1 MIINK
6 QSPFHSPQLS
16 DPTMKRQK
24 PPGKRKIFRVSHSL
38 STPQMPKPVPES
50 QVKPRK
56 NISVKAFKPVKINSS
71 GSKSFSIKL
80 ANFDKIQL
88 NKTPVSKPSQYLSKS
103 SNPIFNDSSKLNIEY
118 TKSVTKV
125 EIACITRTGTIDGKP
140 KPVNQDSL
148 LALKNLNGKSGF
160 VLAAVFDGHG
170 PVGHYVSK
178 FVENNY
184 AECLKKRLKVEESL
198 DYDKIFTEAIEETN
212 NLLNSSTIEII
223 YSGTTFL
230 SVFINDDEFC
240 CASVGDS
247 RAIVCSY
254 DGSWNFRPLNKE
266 HKPSDHN
273 EKLRIESSGGRVGC
287 MKDTNGR
294 AVGPVR
300 AWGPSANS
308 PGLAMSRTL
317 GDSFAKEFGVC
328 ATPDISTGKFNPTD
342 KIIIVATDGLWD
354 VVKNHQVLEVARKF
368 WENGEVSSAAVALQS
383 LAVKNATKQGGYVDD
398 ISIVVVFRP

>member
-6 QSPFHSPQLS
+6 PSPFHSPQLS
-16 DPTMKRQK
+16 DSALKKQK

-38 STPQMPKPVPES
+38 STPQIPKPTPETI
-50 QVKPRK
+50 QKPRK

-103 SNPIFNDSSKLNIEY
+103 SNPIFNDSSKGNY
-118 TKSVTKV
+118 DFVKGVTKLEV
-125 EIACITRTGTIDGKP
+125 ACITRTGTIDGKP
-140 KPVNQDSL
+140 KPANQDSL
-148 LALKNLNGKSGF
+148 LALKNLNGKSGL

-170 PVGHYVSK
+170 PVGHHVSK
-178 FVENNY
+178 FVEGSF
-184 AECLKKRLKVEESL
+184 AECLKKRLKVEENL
-198 DYDKIFTEAIEETN
+198 EYDKVFSEAIEETSN
-212 NLLNSSTIEII
+212 ALNSSSLEII

-230 SVFINDDEFC
+230 SVFINNEEFC
-240 CASVGDS
+240 CASIGDS
-247 RAIVCSY
+247 RAIVCSF
-254 DGSWNFRPLNKE
+254 DGTWNFRPLNKE
-266 HKPSDHN
+266 HKPSDPS
-273 EKLRIESSGGRVGC
+273 EKQRIESFGGRVGC
-287 MKDTNGR
+287 MKDSNGR
-294 AVGPVR
+294 PVGPVR

-328 ATPDISTGKFNPTD
+328 ATPDISIGKFAPTD

-354 VVKNHQVLEVARKF
+354 VVKNHHVLEVASKF